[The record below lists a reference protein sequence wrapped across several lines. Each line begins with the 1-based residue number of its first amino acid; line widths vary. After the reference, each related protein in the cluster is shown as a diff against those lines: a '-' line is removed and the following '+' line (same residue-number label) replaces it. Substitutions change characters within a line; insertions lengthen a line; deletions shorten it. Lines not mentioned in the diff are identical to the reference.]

1 MKKQNKGYQQE
12 NSWACGENKS
22 LEEVLKEVD
31 EKYDERIK
39 NAKLEYANIAK
50 KTTLVGKDL
59 FDYCLNSFLREVRFK
74 HDFDAG
80 TVELIPLEEIISML
94 EKWRREAKARKT
106 YSYQKRIVNKDNQ
119 KFVYNSGNSYGYH
132 SSVRIPSMKRS
143 AATWKRFYELFPYYR
158 EHYDELNNYNGI
170 KLKKVW

>member
-1 MKKQNKGYQQE
+1 MRKDKGYQRE
-12 NSWACGENKS
+12 NGWACGENKS
-22 LEEVLKEVD
+22 LEEVLKEID
-31 EKYDERIK
+31 EKFDERIK
-39 NAKLEYANIAK
+39 TAKREYTRIAQ

-59 FDYCLNSFLREVRFK
+59 FDYCRDNFLWEVRFK

-80 TVELIPLEEIISML
+80 TVELIPLEEIINMI
-94 EKWRREAKARKT
+94 ENWRRQEKGRKT

-119 KFVYNSGNSYGYH
+119 KFVYNSGRGYGY

-143 AATWKRFYELFPYYR
+143 VATWKKFYELFPYYR
-158 EHYDELNNYNGI
+158 EHYDDLNNYNGI